1 MRNGL
6 SLGAADRQPR
16 QQITAGFSAV
26 DRWTCSSS
34 SRTVGCVTVSSRWL
48 DTARRQQIADEAVD
62 GWTQHGSS
70 MTAARQQQIADAAA
84 DGRTRNTAAANRMKE
99 RMFSCFLRSPKP
111 PLNTTFKPFT
121 AAGTS
126 RRRRSRFEEK
136 MGSRVTLRTKGK
148 GVKGAKA
155 SEEKSMIDSFKEWS
169 TWTMKKAKVVTHY
182 GFIPL
187 IIIIGMNSDPKPQV
201 YQLLSPV

>member
-1 MRNGL
+1 MIFIDVILFLDQIYDEVVFIGL
-6 SLGAADRQPR
+6 LLL
-16 QQITAGFSAV
+16 
-26 DRWTCSSS
+26 C
-34 SRTVGCVTVSSRWL
+34 
-48 DTARRQQIADEAVD
+48 
-62 GWTQHGSS
+62 
-70 MTAARQQQIADAAA
+70 
-84 DGRTRNTAAANRMKE
+84 
-99 RMFSCFLRSPKP
+99 
-111 PLNTTFKPFT
+111 
-121 AAGTS
+121 
-126 RRRRSRFEEK
+126 RSRFEEK

-201 YQLLSPV
+201 YQLLSPVWSPYLTLPFLLMSNKIVIIMLCLPICRIYMNWMF